1 MVMNYRGVEAPKIA
15 EPQSL
20 KVEDYMAKK
29 LVTFNPDQPMFE
41 VVGALM
47 KHRISGGPVVNKNGD
62 LVGIVSEG
70 DCLKEVVKGKYHNI
84 PIFSGMVSD
93 HMAKK
98 VITVNPGLNILEAA
112 RMFLQMRFRRFP
124 VVDNEGRLVG
134 QISQKDVMKAVL
146 AIKSSTW

>member
-1 MVMNYRGVEAPKIA
+1 MQRVEAPKIA

-84 PIFSGMVSD
+84 PIFSDSISRYS
-93 HMAKK
+93 AKK
-98 VITVNPGLNILEAA
+98 VITANLGL
-112 RMFLQMRFRRFP
+112 
-124 VVDNEGRLVG
+124 
-134 QISQKDVMKAVL
+134 ISL
-146 AIKSSTW
+146 R